1 LTVGGNTILGDA
13 LADTITFNGTV
24 GGSTFMVLEGSTSD
38 GNDLSLALADPTIS
52 RTITFP
58 NATGTVAVSAGIA
71 TGVALDAL
79 GDVTINIDGAA
90 DGTAV
95 VIADTDLFLMS
106 DGGTEKRV
114 QASQLKTYISSTETK
129 KGLTVV
135 TVNKDANS
143 NINVDN
149 TNISDAEWGSTG
161 GPRAADREVY
171 LNGQL
176 LIGGGGAGTDNDWYP
191 GTGTGQVKFEF
202 PLVAGDVI
210 QWVIR
215 V

>member
-1 LTVGGNTILGDA
+1 TDASNTTDGSLQTDGGLSVAKAAFVGSNLTVSGSTILGSDNV
-13 LADTITFNGTV
+13 DTITFNGTV

-38 GNDLSLALADPTIS
+38 GNDLSLALTDPSVS

-58 NATGTVAVSAGIA
+58 NATGTVAVSAGTA

-79 GDVTINIDGAA
+79 GNVTINIDGAA

-95 VIADTDLFLMS
+95 VIDDADLFLMS
-106 DGGTEKRV
+106 DGSDGGTEMRV

-129 KGLTVV
+129 KGLTLV

-143 NINVDN
+143 NINIDN

-176 LIGGGGAGTDNDWYP
+176 LIG
-191 GTGTGQVKFEF
+191 
-202 PLVAGDVI
+202 
-210 QWVIR
+210 
-215 V
+215 